1 MTTLTGEMIFVAIII
16 VLMLLGLLFEVMR
29 ADFLIF
35 LTLVVFLL
43 SGVISNTEALS
54 GFANEGMLTILLL
67 FIVAGAIQKHGII
80 ELVVYRLL
88 GKGKNI
94 KASMLKVLLP
104 LGLSSGFL
112 NNTPIVVALTPI
124 LKNWAID
131 NNYSPSK
138 FLMPLS
144 YMTILGGTI
153 TMIGTSTNLVVHG
166 LLLSAGL
173 EGFSFFTLSVVGIP
187 ITIVGLI
194 FLLTIGYRLLPEHLG
209 AKQQISQETKEF
221 LAEAVI
227 EDEFELAGNTVTEL
241 GKEVFDGIY
250 IIEILR
256 NNKRVFPINGMT
268 VVEEGDHIIFSGS
281 LNTIAKIQKEK
292 GVSVKTGTELT
303 LEDLKNDDNVL
314 VETVV
319 SHNSSLLNRTI
330 KQVNFKNRYN
340 AGVIAIHRN
349 NQRIKSRVGD
359 IVLKTGDTLLLIA
372 DQTFIVRNKHSS
384 DFYVITPVQPPEK
397 LKQDMTKGWI
407 GLVALLLMILVVTM
421 GWLSMLEA
429 MLVLV
434 VLLVGFR
441 FINPTEITSFIQ
453 FDVIL
458 LIASAFGVGA
468 AMTESGLAQY
478 VASGLTYLSTPFGV
492 LGVIFIIYFV
502 TNTFTEVITNSAA
515 SVLMFPIA
523 IEMANAINVDYMGL
537 VVTIAIAASASF
549 MTPIGYQ
556 TNLIVYGPGG
566 YKFSDYLKVG
576 TPLSLIVMVVA
587 CFIIYFVWY

>member
-43 SGVISNTEALS
+43 SGIISNTEALS

-319 SHNSSLLNRTI
+319 SHNSSLLNGTI

-372 DQTFIVRNKHSS
+372 DQTFIDRNKHSS

>member
-1 MTTLTGEMIFVAIII
+1 MTGEMIFVAIII
-16 VLMLLGLLFEVMR
+16 VLMLLGLLFEMMR

-35 LTLVVFLL
+35 LTLVIFLL
-43 SGVISNTEALS
+43 SGVISNTQALS

-80 ELVVYRLL
+80 ELVIYRLL

-104 LGLSSGFL
+104 VGLSSGFL

-153 TMIGTSTNLVVHG
+153 TMIGTSTILVIHG

-194 FLLTIGYRLLPEHLG
+194 FMLTIGYRLLPEHLG

-227 EDEFELAGNTVTEL
+227 EDEFELAGATVTEL
-241 GKEVFDGIY
+241 GQEVFDGIY

-372 DQTFIVRNKHSS
+372 DQTFLDRNKHSS

-407 GLVALLLMILVVTM
+407 GLIALLLMILVVTM
-421 GWLSMLEA
+421 GWLTMLEA

-478 VASGLTYLSTPFGV
+478 VASGLTYLATPFGI

-515 SVLMFPIA
+515 AVLMFPIA
-523 IEMANAINVDYMGL
+523 IEMANAIDVDYMGL
-537 VVTIAIAASASF
+537 VVAIAIAASASF

-576 TPLSLIVMVVA
+576 TPLSLIIMVVA

>member
-43 SGVISNTEALS
+43 SGIISNTEALS

-372 DQTFIVRNKHSS
+372 DQTFIDRNKHSS

>member
-43 SGVISNTEALS
+43 SGVISNTEALN

-256 NNKRVFPINGMT
+256 NNKRVFPINGLT

-292 GVSVKTGTELT
+292 GVTVKTGTELT

-372 DQTFIVRNKHSS
+372 DQTFIDRNKHSS

-478 VASGLTYLSTPFGV
+478 VASGLTYLATPFGV

>member
-1 MTTLTGEMIFVAIII
+1 MTGEMIFVAIII

-43 SGVISNTEALS
+43 SGVISNTEALN

-256 NNKRVFPINGMT
+256 NNKRVFPISGLT

-292 GVSVKTGTELT
+292 GVTVKTGTELT

-372 DQTFIVRNKHSS
+372 DQTFIDRNKHSS

-478 VASGLTYLSTPFGV
+478 VASGLTYLATPFGV

-523 IEMANAINVDYMGL
+523 LEMANAINVDYMGL

>member
-372 DQTFIVRNKHSS
+372 DQSFIDRNKHSS

>member
-372 DQTFIVRNKHSS
+372 DQTFIDRNKHSS

-523 IEMANAINVDYMGL
+523 LEMANAINVDYMGL

>member
-319 SHNSSLLNRTI
+319 SHNSSLLNGTI

-372 DQTFIVRNKHSS
+372 DQTFIDRNKHSS

-523 IEMANAINVDYMGL
+523 LEMANAINVDYMGL

>member
-1 MTTLTGEMIFVAIII
+1 MTGEMIFVAIII
-16 VLMLLGLLFEVMR
+16 VLMLTGLLFEFMR

-35 LTLVVFLL
+35 LTLVIFLL
-43 SGVISNTEALS
+43 SGVISNEQALS

-80 ELVVYRLL
+80 EFVIYKLL
-88 GKGKNI
+88 GKAKNI
-94 KASMLKVLLP
+94 KMSMVKVLLP
-104 LGLSSGFL
+104 VGLSSGFL

-153 TMIGTSTNLVVHG
+153 TMIGTSTILVVHG

-173 EGFSFFTLSVVGIP
+173 EGFSFFTLTVVGIP

-194 FLLTIGYRLLPEHLG
+194 FMLTIGYRLLPEHLG

-227 EDEFELAGNTVTEL
+227 EEDFEFTGSTVTEV
-241 GKEVFDGIY
+241 GQEIFDGIY

-256 NNKRVFPINGMT
+256 NEKRVFPINGMT
-268 VVEEGDHIIFSGS
+268 EIKEGDHIIFSGS
-281 LNTIAKIQKEK
+281 LNTIAKIQKAK
-292 GVSVKTGTELT
+292 SVSVKTGTELT
-303 LEDLKNDDNVL
+303 LDDLKNEDNVL

-319 SHNSSLLNRTI
+319 SHNSSLLNRTL

-372 DQTFIVRNKHSS
+372 DQNFIDKQKHSS
-384 DFYVITPVQPPEK
+384 DFYVIKPVEAPEK
-397 LKQDMTKGWI
+397 LKQDSAKGWI
-407 GLVALLLMILVVTM
+407 GLIALIAMILVVTM
-421 GWLSMLEA
+421 GWLTMLEA

-434 VLLVGFR
+434 VLLVAFR

-478 VASGLTYLSTPFGV
+478 VAGGLTYLAAPFGV

-515 SVLMFPIA
+515 AVLMFPIA
-523 IEMANAINVDYMGL
+523 LEMANAINIDYMGL
-537 VVTIAIAASASF
+537 VVAIAIAASASF

-576 TPLSLIVMVVA
+576 TPLSMLIMVVA
-587 CFIIYFVWY
+587 CFIIYFAWY